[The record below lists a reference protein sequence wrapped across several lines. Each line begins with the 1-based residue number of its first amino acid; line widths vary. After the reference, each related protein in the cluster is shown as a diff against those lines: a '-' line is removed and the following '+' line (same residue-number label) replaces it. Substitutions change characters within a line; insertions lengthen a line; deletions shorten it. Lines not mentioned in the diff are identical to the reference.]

1 MQSYNHSQGELY
13 KQLETNILYHLGNA
27 IVSNA
32 TIALPKWLRIIK
44 VLVPNSCDTM
54 TSIGSENYNRW
65 SFTIRIVWGRIGRK
79 HHRYEPMFST
89 STHGQS
95 SDTKNMN
102 WLEPK
107 TCPFLK
113 KNIVCVSVLRVY
125 LRQSVL
131 YSLFLKILNMQFSHF
146 KKSVCVSFT
155 NLRPGDI
162 CITSRHISKKE
173 DN

>member
-1 MQSYNHSQGELY
+1 MQSHNHSQGELY

-65 SFTIRIVWGRIGRK
+65 SFTIRIVWEELVESIIVTNLCSALVRIDK
-79 HHRYEPMFST
+79 QKIWF
-89 STHGQS
+89 
-95 SDTKNMN
+95 DLNLKNVN
-102 WLEPK
+102 FW
-107 TCPFLK
+107 K
-113 KNIVCVSVLRVY
+113 KYCVCVY
-125 LRQSVL
+125 LLQSVL
-131 YSLFLKILNMQFSHF
+131 YSLFFKILNMQFSHF